1 MKTILIGIISGA
13 LALSAVMAMAQS
25 GATPATSASASE
37 PQTSATQ
44 TAQASP
50 QAPQTQSP
58 RAAAAKEPA
67 SPVTRIA
74 PGSVIPVSLTKT
86 IDAKKAKTGDAVE
99 AKVTQ
104 DMKDTNG
111 EVIVAKDTK
120 MIGRVTEEQARNK
133 EQKES
138 QIGIEFDRAVM
149 KNGTEMQMPMSIQAI
164 IGQQNNN
171 AQNAQGNDSGSSAPT
186 GGGSSSPVASGG
198 RPGMG
203 GGSSPAPPTA
213 TGSSATPSNTQAGTG
228 ARPPITA
235 KTEGVVGISNLSL
248 TATGPNSA
256 QGSLVSSAKSNVK
269 LESGTMMLL
278 RVNQ

>member
-1 MKTILIGIISGA
+1 MKTILIGIISGVLT
-13 LALSAVMAMAQS
+13 LAAAMAMAQS
-25 GATPATSASASE
+25 RATPATSTSASE
-37 PQTSATQ
+37 PQTSAAQ
-44 TAQASP
+44 PAPQASL

-58 RAAAAKEPA
+58 QAAAAQAPA
-67 SPVTRIA
+67 NPVTRIA

-120 MIGRVTEEQARNK
+120 MIGRVTEAQARNK
-133 EQKES
+133 EQKGS
-138 QIGIEFDRAVM
+138 QVGIEFDRAVM

-171 AQNAQGNDSGSSAPT
+171 PQNAQSKEGGNAVPAGNGASA
-186 GGGSSSPVASGG
+186 SPASGG
-198 RPGMG
+198 RSGMA
-203 GGSSPAPPTA
+203 GSTPTPSTA
-213 TGSSATPSNTQAGTG
+213 TSSGETPSNTQTGTS

-235 KTEGVVGISNLSL
+235 KTEGVVGISNLTL
-248 TATGPNSA
+248 AATGPNPA
-256 QGSLVSSAKSNVK
+256 QGSVVSSEKNNVK

>member
-1 MKTILIGIISGA
+1 MA
-13 LALSAVMAMAQS
+13 AAMAMAPNS
-25 GATPATSASASE
+25 ATPATSTPASE
-37 PQTSATQ
+37 PQASA
-44 TAQASP
+44 AQPAPPASI

-58 RAAAAKEPA
+58 QAAAAQAPG

-120 MIGRVTEEQARNK
+120 MIGRVTEAQARNK

-138 QIGIEFDRAVM
+138 QVGIEFDHAVM
-149 KNGTEMQMPMSIQAI
+149 KNGTQMQMPMSIQAI
-164 IGQQNNN
+164 IGQPNNN
-171 AQNAQGNDSGSSAPT
+171 PQNAQSNEGGNAVPAGNGTSATP
-186 GGGSSSPVASGG
+186 ASGG
-198 RPGMG
+198 RSGMA
-203 GGSSPAPPTA
+203 GSTPTPSTA
-213 TGSSATPSNTQAGTG
+213 TSSGETPSNTQTGTG

-235 KTEGVVGISNLSL
+235 KTEGVVGISNLTL
-248 TATGPNSA
+248 AATGPNPA
-256 QGSLVSSAKSNVK
+256 QGSVVSSEKNNVK
-269 LESGTMMLL
+269 LESGTLMLL